1 MYCKKK
7 AIRVFF
13 RFDEKCQKFLKRRIL
28 HVFNNCLLKK
38 VMEIRR
44 WTGKHCTFI
53 DCIVALSPIAPY
65 HHSTA
70 KLRRNMSI
78 KISSNIGLC
87 VQKEF
92 FKPRSC
98 SLLSVRLEI
107 IISNHVCFYIK
118 KKEKILSNALFS
130 HFHRCDG
137 ELLKWKQRIFYS
149 QWKWNITTSY
159 CIDKKLKRNKKQHI
173 ILDFSTRVASCV
185 LRRARVVTWN
195 FRRDFI
201 D

>member
-1 MYCKKK
+1 MLIVPVCVESPKFDAKLESVAQNSPGLPVGLINVLQKK

-13 RFDEKCQKFLKRRIL
+13 RFDEKCQKFLNRRIL

-118 KKEKILSNALFS
+118 KKKRFS
-130 HFHRCDG
+130 RMHFF
-137 ELLKWKQRIFYS
+137 LI
-149 QWKWNITTSY
+149 
-159 CIDKKLKRNKKQHI
+159 
-173 ILDFSTRVASCV
+173 STGAMGSS
-185 LRRARVVTWN
+185 
-195 FRRDFI
+195 
-201 D
+201 